1 VLTEQEDAMNVLIT
15 GGTGALGVVVAE
27 RVSLA
32 GHAVRLLRREAID
45 DARPSAYQR
54 AAGDLASGAG
64 IAAAVAGVDA
74 VLHLASDPARPEV
87 VDVDGT
93 RRLAQAARDQG
104 VRHMVY
110 VSIVGVDVIPY
121 RYYRCKRQAEL
132 ILQEGH
138 VPYSI
143 VRATQFHG
151 FVSGLLAALARCPVI
166 MPIPAG
172 FRVQPVDVN
181 DVADCLVRSLSTGP
195 SHRIAHF
202 GGPEIL
208 RLGDMART
216 WIASMHHRRRVVSI
230 PVPGRVARAFRA
242 GGNVDADSERG
253 LTTWAEWLR
262 TRSSDDRTAVASS

>member
-1 VLTEQEDAMNVLIT
+1 MNVLIT
-15 GGTGALGVVVAE
+15 GGTGALGGFVAE
-27 RVSLA
+27 RASLA
-32 GHAVRLLRREAID
+32 GHTVRLLVRATID
-45 DARPSAYQR
+45 DARSSIYQQ

-74 VLHLASDPARPEV
+74 VLHLASDPARPEI

-93 RRLAQAARDQG
+93 RRLAQAARDEG
-104 VRHMVY
+104 VRHIVY
-110 VSIVGVDVIPY
+110 ISIVGVDVIPY

-132 ILQEGH
+132 ILQESH

-151 FVSGLLAALARCPVI
+151 FVSGLLATLARCPVI

-181 DVADCLVRSLSTGP
+181 DVANRLVRSLSMGP
-195 SHRIAHF
+195 SHSIAHF

-216 WIASMHHRRRVVSI
+216 WMASMHHRRRVVSI
-230 PVPGRVARAFRA
+230 PVPGRMARAFRS
-242 GGNVDADSERG
+242 GGNVDVDSERG
-253 LTTWAEWLR
+253 LTTWAEWLES
-262 TRSSDDRTAVASS
+262 RSHGDRTAVASS